1 MVAII
6 QKRGQRGLRDFD
18 WLLALLATG
27 IVCFGTI
34 QIRNAQPTENFWVK
48 QLIGLGIGVVAMLL
62 IAFNDYRKLLNI
74 APAFY
79 IFGLMLLVIVLIPGV
94 GLRINGQRA
103 WIKVPGIGQFQPSE
117 FVKVTTAMMLAR
129 YFGRHRSGALTLK
142 EMAVGGFILALP
154 IFLIL
159 LEHDVGSVLT
169 YLPILASVL
178 FLSAIRMRYVV
189 AAVVLGVVLLP
200 FAYWVG
206 VKTDLVKHYQQERIN
221 VILDPENAD
230 RRGFGYNTWQS
241 ILTVGE
247 GGLLGADNSE
257 REKGKGEG
265 ALLAADNSDGG
276 KGKGGGTGAHS
287 QSSLKFLPEP
297 HTDFIYAVTAGNTGF
312 VGCILV
318 LLAYGILLSR
328 LIAGAK
334 RAPDRSGMLVIM
346 AIVGGLTCQI
356 FINIGME
363 LGLLPVIGVPLPLMS
378 AGLASLIATFIAI
391 GFAISV
397 QLRRFVN

>member
-6 QKRGQRGLRDFD
+6 QKKGLRDFD
-18 WLLALLATG
+18 FLLAILAIG

-34 QIRNAQPTENFWVK
+34 QIRYAQPTENFWVK
-48 QLIGLGIGVVAMLL
+48 QLIGLGIAIVAMLAV
-62 IAFNDYRKLLNI
+62 AFNDYRKLLNI

-79 IFGLMLLVIVLIPGV
+79 IFGLLLLVIVLIPGI
-94 GLRINGQRA
+94 GLKINGQRA

-129 YFGRHRSGALTLK
+129 YFGKYRASALNPHEIAMGAL
-142 EMAVGGFILALP
+142 ILGLP

-159 LEHDVGSVLT
+159 MEHDVGQVIT
-169 YLPILASVL
+169 YFPILAVVL
-178 FLSAIRMRYVV
+178 FLSAIRMRVV
-189 AAVVLGVVLLP
+189 VGAIVLGVVFLP
-200 FAYWVG
+200 LAYWVG

-221 VILDPENAD
+221 VILDPEKAD

-247 GGLLGADNSE
+247 GGLLGADNTI
-257 REKGKGEG
+257 G
-265 ALLAADNSDGG
+265 
-276 KGKGGGTGAHS
+276 HS

-297 HTDFIYAVTAGNTGF
+297 HTDFIFAVTAGNAGF
-312 VGCILV
+312 VGCIIV
-318 LLAYGILLSR
+318 LLVYAVLLSR

-346 AIVGGLTCQI
+346 ATVGGLTCQI
-356 FINIGME
+356 FINIGMS
-363 LGLLPVIGVPLPLMS
+363 LGILPVIGVPLPLMS